1 MSGDWFERVQQKL
14 RNANMVFG
22 RTANSTE
29 ARITER
35 DQARREGRP
44 DPDALPVTQHFAEAT
59 KKLAA
64 RAAIP
69 AATAPR
75 PKVRVEDI
83 PGPLR
88 ETVLALRAARGAV
101 SAGLRK
107 IASETGTDSASLAE
121 HVDYARRLMLD
132 QITTGLREF
141 SATTDEE
148 RARIADDITA
158 ALDRAA
164 LFMDALKKRTDRRFE
179 AVVAALETDP
189 AIMAAQQNYER
200 LRKQSADAEPQVK
213 SRTVARKGE

>member
-1 MSGDWFERVQQKL
+1 
-14 RNANMVFG
+14 
-22 RTANSTE
+22 
-29 ARITER
+29 
-35 DQARREGRP
+35 
-44 DPDALPVTQHFAEAT
+44 
-59 KKLAA
+59 
-64 RAAIP
+64 
-69 AATAPR
+69 
-75 PKVRVEDI
+75 
-83 PGPLR
+83 
-88 ETVLALRAARGAV
+88 LRAARGAV